1 MAIEDIL
8 QTLDEQAQADCEA
21 VVAEAREHAKLIMD
35 DAQRSADAVHENFVR
50 QVERIARSAAA
61 KQVNAARLEAKMEV
75 SSAKGEGVA
84 SVFEAAR
91 GRLSSLRSSDYDR
104 LFDALAAEALEGAG
118 GDITVHVAEAD
129 VERARRAAAAQG
141 VAGEVVGDLDS
152 AGGLVVEAFGGRV
165 IRRNTFEDRLER
177 VSQMVQTDVARV
189 LFS

>member
-8 QTLDEQAQADCEA
+8 KALDDQSQAECDA
-21 VVAEAREHAKLIMD
+21 VVTEAREHAKLILD
-35 DAQRSADAVHENFVR
+35 DAQRSAEAVHEGFVR
-50 QVERIARSAAA
+50 QVERVARASAA

-75 SSAKGEGVA
+75 SSAKGDGVA

-91 GRLSSLRSSDYDR
+91 GKLGTLRSGDYDR
-104 LFDALAAEALEGAG
+104 MFDSLAAEALAELG
-118 GDITVHVAEAD
+118 GEITIHVAEAD
-129 VERARRAAAAQG
+129 VERARRAAQTNG
-141 VAGEVVGDLDS
+141 VAAEVVGDLDT

-177 VSQMVQTDVARV
+177 VSQIVQADVARV